1 MVCWHGGC
9 PQEVRCSPHLRG
21 LSTPEL
27 VLREVHPLPKVDET
41 LVQMAGATVFS
52 NDVVEAH
59 ATALN

>member
-1 MVCWHGGC
+1 MVVVPKKSVQSAFAWTFD
-9 PQEVRCSPHLRG
+9 R
-21 LSTPEL
+21 EL

-41 LVQMAGATVFS
+41 LAQMAGVTLFS